1 MNFKSLYKAANN
13 ELETNKEKALEQ
25 IFLKAEGQS
34 PSPKK
39 YRFYRTPAVA
49 AACAA
54 VFILCFGAVNHFSDF
69 TDEKNTTLDSN
80 TVKNIIEADKAEIKG
95 DVSSP
100 SAGGGA
106 GGETEE
112 IAVPE
117 NTAAAPPAKN
127 NSDEKQDEKKEFYKE
142 EKVEISETDVLEA
155 EPNKEEVPLK
165 SMPSAEASSNSETA
179 EEDGEDLSLSE
190 NPDDMAQSI
199 YAESAESY
207 SAGGGMRDGGSSGV
221 MMNKI
226 ASLPLT
232 VNATCL
238 SYSGGELTLNDS
250 VYGKITVHLDETT
263 DIFTVDGKKIKASE
277 IKTGALLTVTY
288 SKPPENGGA
297 NITKI
302 VIHD

>member
-39 YRFYRTPAVA
+39 YKFYRTPAVA

-69 TDEKNTTLDSN
+69 TDEK
-80 TVKNIIEADKAEIKG
+80 
-95 DVSSP
+95 
-100 SAGGGA
+100 
-106 GGETEE
+106 
-112 IAVPE
+112 
-117 NTAAAPPAKN
+117 
-127 NSDEKQDEKKEFYKE
+127 KEFSKE

-165 SMPSAEASSNSETA
+165 SIPSAEASSNSETA

-207 SAGGGMRDGGSSGV
+207 SAGGGMRDGGSSGA

-226 ASLPLT
+226 ANLPLT

-263 DIFTVDGKKIKASE
+263 DIFTVDGEKIKASE
-277 IKTGALLTVTY
+277 IKTGASLTVTY
-288 SKPPENGGA
+288 SEPPENGGA